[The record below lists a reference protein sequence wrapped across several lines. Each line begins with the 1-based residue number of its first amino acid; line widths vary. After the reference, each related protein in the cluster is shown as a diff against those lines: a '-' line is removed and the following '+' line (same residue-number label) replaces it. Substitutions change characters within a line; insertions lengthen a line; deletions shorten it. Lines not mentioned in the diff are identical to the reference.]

1 MMVDYNIT
9 RENFYYEYE
18 FSKNVKHLGI
28 DKSEISIPRKTI
40 CLKEL
45 TVTDDDGISRHYY
58 VKGLTICGKKNKF
71 SKDLGRLYAEERA
84 DEIVGLFVRYKS
96 LSAIDEH
103 LERTAITAM
112 RTYGWQIL
120 TIDQLSEFE
129 REDVLGLDE
138 FDINRLME
146 SPVDPNLENRLDVN
160 DEY

>member
-1 MMVDYNIT
+1 MMVDYKIT
-9 RENFYYEYE
+9 RENFYYECE
-18 FSKNVKHLGI
+18 SCKQVTPRNIGKT
-28 DKSEISIPRKTI
+28 KISVPRKTI

-45 TVTDDDGISRHYY
+45 TVTDDDGISKHYY
-58 VKGLTICGKKNKF
+58 AKGLTICGKKNKF
-71 SKDLGRLYAEERA
+71 SKDLGRIYAEERA

-96 LSAIDEH
+96 LSAIDDH

-120 TIDQLSEFE
+120 TIDQLSAFE